1 MKRLRLQV
9 FNSIAVRI
17 SLTIAFAVLFTAIAV
32 AWIII
37 RQERNILETELRQKG
52 IYLAELIAQHLVE
65 PLLYEERYLMH
76 SILQA
81 SLSIER
87 GIVVFAEVYDAKGNT
102 IIPHDEN
109 SLFYDTQNRIQDM
122 RQKYDVREDK
132 NRQLFDILMTIEAKG
147 LGTIGFLRI
156 GITKQFLIETI
167 MQVKQKLYLV
177 ASVIVFAGIM
187 AGLLMA
193 RKLISPILFLN
204 QGVKRVAS
212 GELGVEIGVK
222 GIGEIRELAVAFNE
236 MSKKLKDS
244 VEAMRIANENLIRK
258 ERLYAL
264 GEFSAGLAHEI
275 KNPLTSIKM
284 LMQSAKESGIQLS
297 LKDIEVI
304 EGEINRI
311 DRIVREFLLFAK
323 PAKTVFVDTD
333 INKILKEVI
342 ALSRRSTQKANIS
355 VVEDLEPD
363 LSVIKAH
370 PDGVKQVFLN
380 VILNSIQA
388 MQKGGL
394 LTVSSYSS
402 NGVVYACIKD
412 TGEGIPNEI
421 SKRVFD
427 PFFTTKENGTGMGLY
442 IAYNI
447 VREHGGAIEIYS
459 EVNKGTTVCISFPKQ
474 NGDAKGE

>member
-1 MKRLRLQV
+1 MKRVSLQI

-17 SLTIAFAVLFTAIAV
+17 SLTIAFAVLLTAIAV
-32 AWIII
+32 TWIILQ
-37 RQERNILETELRQKG
+37 QERNILEMELRQKG

-65 PLLYEERYLMH
+65 PLLYEERHMMH

-87 GIVVFAEVYDAKGNT
+87 GIVVFAGVYDAKGNT
-102 IIPHDEN
+102 IIPHDEA
-109 SLFYDTQNRIQDM
+109 SLIDDTQSRIQDM
-122 RQKYDVREDK
+122 QQHYDVKED
-132 NRQLFDILMTIEAKG
+132 NDRQLYDILMAIEAKG
-147 LGTIGFLRI
+147 LGTIGFLRL
-156 GITKQFLIETI
+156 GITKKFLIETI
-167 MQVKQKLYLV
+167 TQVKQKLYLV
-177 ASVIVFAGIM
+177 VSGIIFAGIM
-187 AGLLMA
+187 AGLLIA

-212 GELGVEIGVK
+212 GELGVEIDVR

-244 VEAMRIANENLIRK
+244 VEAMKTAHENLIRK

-297 LKDIEVI
+297 PKDIEVI

-333 INKILKEVI
+333 INEILQEVI
-342 ALSRRSTQKANIS
+342 ALSRRNTQKANIT
-355 VVEDLEPD
+355 VVEDLEPG
-363 LSVIKAH
+363 LSPIKAH
-370 PDGVKQVFLN
+370 PDGIKQVFLN
-380 VILNSIQA
+380 IILNSIQA
-388 MQKGGL
+388 MQQGGI
-394 LTVSSYSS
+394 LTISSYSE
-402 NGVVYACIKD
+402 NGVVYACFKD
-412 TGEGIPNEI
+412 TGEGIPEEI
-421 SKRVFD
+421 SKRIFD

-447 VREHGGAIEIYS
+447 VREHGGSIEISS
-459 EVNKGTTVCISFPKQ
+459 EINKGTAVCISLPRH
-474 NGDAKGE
+474 N